1 MLDQKRT
8 MELDAKLSDADRASI
23 GGGSIGGLSA
33 SGEDGEGVINGYYT
47 RVRFLRFV
55 LFSFYFF

>member
-1 MLDQKRT
+1 